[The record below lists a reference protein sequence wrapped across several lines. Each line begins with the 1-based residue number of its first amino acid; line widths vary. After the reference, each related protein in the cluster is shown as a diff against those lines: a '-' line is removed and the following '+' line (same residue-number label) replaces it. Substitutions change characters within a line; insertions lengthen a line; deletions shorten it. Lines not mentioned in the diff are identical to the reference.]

1 MLNIRQ
7 YHISDLD
14 QVVELWYESWCKT
27 FPFLQHTHKYL
38 VLKSRFINEIL
49 IDCEVWIAE
58 IENRIVGFVAVNL
71 AEIEI
76 NQIFIDLNYQN
87 QGIGSL
93 LIQKAKELCP
103 QGLKLTVLQINQRAC
118 WFYEKHGFTPT
129 NMSINKINGQPNI
142 EYFWLPDRNY

>member
-1 MLNIRQ
+1 MLNIRKYQ
-7 YHISDLD
+7 IDDLD
-14 QVVELWYESWCKT
+14 KVVQLWYETWHQT
-27 FPFLQHTHKYL
+27 LPFLQHPHKYPAW
-38 VLKSRFINEIL
+38 KSRFINEIVM
-49 IDCEVWIAE
+49 DCEVWIAE

-76 NQIFIDLNYQN
+76 NQIFIDFSYQN

-103 QGLKLTVLQINQRAC
+103 QGLRLTVLQINQRAC
-118 WFYEKHGFTPT
+118 LFYEKHGFIPT

-142 EYFWLPDRNY
+142 EYLWLPDRNY